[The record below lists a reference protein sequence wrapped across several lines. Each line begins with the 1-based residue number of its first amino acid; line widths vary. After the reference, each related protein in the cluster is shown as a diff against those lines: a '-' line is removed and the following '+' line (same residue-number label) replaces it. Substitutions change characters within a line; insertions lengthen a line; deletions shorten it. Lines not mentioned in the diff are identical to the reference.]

1 MMALKPSTNRI
12 SDNANAFH
20 QSITVP
26 SPVAKIRLKN
36 PGRAIAALMRG
47 IGNTLECKIHNTA
60 NVDPASPE
68 RYIWAFWHDSM
79 FLMPWMWE
87 SIFPARQAVI
97 LTSPSGDGEVIAQ
110 TCAQFRLVAA
120 RGSSSR
126 RGAQAMIEL
135 AKLAR
140 SGHDL
145 GVTPDGP
152 RGPRHHLNP
161 GIIKLAQLTGLRIIP
176 LHVEYQNAYQ
186 FKTWDQF
193 QLPLPFSRVD
203 IEFREPIAIPRD
215 ADEDQCEAFRKMVE
229 ARL

>member
-1 MMALKPSTNRI
+1 M
-12 SDNANAFH
+12 
-20 QSITVP
+20 
-26 SPVAKIRLKN
+26 AKIRLKN

-47 IGNTLECKIHNTA
+47 IGNTLDCHLHNTA
-60 NVDPASPE
+60 NVDPASSE

-87 SIFPARQAVI
+87 AIFPARPAVI

-110 TCAQFRLVAA
+110 TCAEFRLLAA

-176 LHVEYQNAYQ
+176 LHVTYQNA
-186 FKTWDQF
+186 FKFNTWDGF
-193 QLPLPFSRVD
+193 QLPVPFSRVD
-203 IEFREPIAIPRD
+203 IEFRDPITIPRD
-215 ADEDQCEAFRKMVE
+215 ATESQCEELRQHVQQQ
-229 ARL
+229 L